1 MTRAK
6 QGDERVEIPAYEAR
20 EPSPGHSDPDPGRT
34 VRRDTFLDRTID
46 LGVIS
51 WVTIFALVAGFAA
64 VALRL
69 TELDVWALSPSEARR
84 AYDAFALYQGRS
96 LEPGAN
102 LPETAPLLLILQAF
116 GFFLFGTT
124 DAIARLMP
132 ALVGVALVPL
142 AWSLRPFV
150 GRYAALGMSI
160 LVALSPTLVYASRT
174 GEPEIIVA
182 GSALA
187 VLAALL
193 RIGRPGH
200 NPASVRRWCVL
211 TGIALGCLFAS
222 GPAAITVLLG
232 LFIGTTVEAATDKSR
247 TGAIRQTASAI
258 RSIPGTLASIVSGL
272 VATLL
277 VLFTRMFSDISAIAG
292 LGYTFADWGRLVT
305 TDPGT
310 APTQFYLLA
319 ALLYEPLAI
328 LFAVTAVYL
337 ASTSTATAAG
347 GASGA
352 AAHWPLFGG
361 WFAPVFLLFSFSS
374 GRTPEQAA
382 HVALPLVLLGGMG
395 MGRVL
400 ERIDWR
406 EALRGTGGLL
416 ALTYLGLLIAL
427 AAVGILASR
436 IDSADSR
443 GQAISQTLFV
453 AVLVLLPLLAAAYS
467 LIRTEVRNSAGVQAG
482 VLAILVVGVVLGAY
496 GLRSTILLNYYNGD
510 DGTELL
516 AQRTATGAV
525 RPLVDRLY
533 RLSRDATLTRES
545 VRDTTGGRS
554 LNIALDEQ
562 LEWPFRWYFR
572 EFPNLDTY
580 ASGTAASA
588 NAEVVIAPTEEGMA
602 EAGYT
607 PRNYPYLNRVPA
619 AYNAP
624 DAGDIAADIVLPTH
638 WIDGIKFL
646 LYRDLANPPA
656 AETMTVAFNA
666 ELAGRIAPNSGP
678 FNLFD
683 RAGPGNQRG
692 KFSQPRGIAIDHS
705 SGEVYVVDMGNLRV
719 ERFDADGNFIGQWG
733 AGEEGG
739 AVEFGSV
746 NGLGPTGIAIGPDGL
761 VYVADTWNHRVVAID
776 NSGRVVREIGSG
788 QQVDL
793 GNEPTAIEQEPNSFF
808 GPRAVTVY
816 NDEIY
821 VVDTGNERVL
831 VYGLGGEFVRA
842 FGGWGEVPGKL
853 REPVGIAISEAGEV
867 YIADSDN
874 ARISVFT
881 TSGFPVRQFPVPAW
895 VGGSY
900 VEPYLAIGVDG
911 LIYATSR
918 ITSSV
923 EVFQPD
929 GTAVDSLR
937 EVGGNA
943 FQQPIGIAAAAD
955 GSLLITDAE
964 RAAVFRY
971 VPAQVIIDT
980 SGVEDISG
988 QATPAGS
995 SDGTDGTG
1003 GSPADEQPQT
1013 GQITEPDDSDIGN
1026 ESVQLP
1032 AGTPQSEGGAAPAPT
1047 SAAPPPPPP
1056 ASDA

>member
-1 MTRAK
+1 MTTPS
-6 QGDERVEIPAYEAR
+6 QGDVRVENPAFEAR
-20 EPSPGHSDPDPGRT
+20 DPLPGHAQPDPGLAGNRG
-34 VRRDTFLDRTID
+34 TFLDRTID
-46 LGVIS
+46 LGVVT
-51 WVTIFALVAGFAA
+51 WVTILALLAGIGA

-69 TELDVWALSPSEARR
+69 TDLDVWALSPSEAKH
-84 AYDAFALYQGRS
+84 AYEAFALYQGRS
-96 LEPGAN
+96 LEPGAD
-102 LPETAPLLLILQAF
+102 LPETAPLLLILQAL

-124 DAIARLMP
+124 DAIARVMP

-142 AWSLRPFV
+142 VWSLRLFV

-182 GSALA
+182 GSTLA
-187 VLAALL
+187 TVAAML
-193 RIGRPGH
+193 RIGRPGQS
-200 NPASVRRWCVL
+200 PASVRRWCVL
-211 TGIALGCLFAS
+211 TGVALGCLIAS

-232 LFIGTTVEAATDKSR
+232 LVVGTIIESATDKSR
-247 TGAIRQTASAI
+247 TGAVRSTTRAIASV
-258 RSIPGTLASIVSGL
+258 PGTLASIVSGL
-272 VATLL
+272 VATVL
-277 VLFTRMFSDISAIAG
+277 VLFTRMFSDIGAIAG

-305 TDPGT
+305 TEPGT

-319 ALLYEPLAI
+319 SLLYEPLAI

-337 ASTSTATAAG
+337 SSTSTAMADE

-361 WFAPVFLLFSFSS
+361 WFATVFLLFAFSS

-395 MGRVL
+395 LGRVL

-427 AAVGILASR
+427 AAVGILGSR

-443 GQAISQTLFV
+443 AQAVSQTLFV
-453 AVLVLLPLLAAAYS
+453 AVLVLIPLIVAAFS
-467 LIRTEVRNSAGVQAG
+467 LIRAELRNGAGAQAG
-482 VLAILVVGVVLGAY
+482 VLAILVVGVVIGAY
-496 GLRSTILLNYYNGD
+496 GLRSTVLLNYYNGD
-510 DGTELL
+510 DGSELL

-572 EFPNLDTY
+572 DFPNLETY
-580 ASGTAASA
+580 ASGTAAAA
-588 NAEVVIAPTEEGMA
+588 NAEVVIAPTEEGIA

-607 PRNYPYLNRVPA
+607 PRTYPYLNRVPA

-624 DAGDIAADIVLPTH
+624 DAGDILADIVLPTH

-656 AETMTVAFNA
+656 AETITVAYNA

-692 KFSQPRGIAIDHS
+692 KFSQPRGIAIDPS
-705 SGEVYVVDMGNLRV
+705 SDAVYVVDMGNLRV
-719 ERFDADGNFIGQWG
+719 ERFDADGNFIGLWG
-733 AGEEGG
+733 SGEEGG

-746 NGLGPTGIAIGPDGL
+746 NGLGPTGIAVGPDGL

-776 NSGRVVREIGSG
+776 SSGRVVREIGSG
-788 QQVDL
+788 QQLDL
-793 GNEPTAIEQEPNSFF
+793 ENEPAAIDQEPNSFF
-808 GPRAVTVY
+808 GPRAVAIL

-821 VVDTGNERVL
+821 VVDTGNERV
-831 VYGLGGEFVRA
+831 VVFGLGGEFVRA
-842 FGGWGEVPGKL
+842 FGGWGEEPGKL
-853 REPVGIAISEAGEV
+853 REPVGIAISDEGEV

-881 TSGFPVRQFPVPAW
+881 AAGLPVRQFAVPAW

-900 VEPYLAIGVDG
+900 VEPYLAIGGDG

-923 EVFQPD
+923 EVFRPD

-937 EVGGNA
+937 EIGGNA
-943 FQQPIGIAAAAD
+943 LQQPIGVAAAAD

-971 VPAQVIIDT
+971 EPADVVIDE
-980 SGVEDISG
+980 SGVEDVPG
-988 QATPAGS
+988 QASPDVVT
-995 SDGTDGTG
+995 DGTDGFG
-1003 GSPADEQPQT
+1003 GPASPSAADQQQQS
-1013 GQITEPDDSDIGN
+1013 GGITEPDDSRAADELGPIARRRWRGG
-1026 ESVQLP
+1026 
-1032 AGTPQSEGGAAPAPT
+1032 GTDLGGAAT
-1047 SAAPPPPPP
+1047 AAGVG
-1056 ASDA
+1056 